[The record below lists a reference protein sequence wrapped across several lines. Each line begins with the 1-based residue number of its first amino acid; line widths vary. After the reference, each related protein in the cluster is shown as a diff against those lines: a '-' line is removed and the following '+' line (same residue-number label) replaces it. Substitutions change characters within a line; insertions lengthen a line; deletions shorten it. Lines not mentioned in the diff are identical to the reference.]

1 MEDQNIIEIE
11 ENDDPTLY
19 RDIEF
24 NNMLRRIGEKTFN
37 KSIVR
42 KVKHIKY
49 IQPVTRMK
57 KLRW

>member
-37 KSIVR
+37 KND
-42 KVKHIKY
+42 
-49 IQPVTRMK
+49 
-57 KLRW
+57 